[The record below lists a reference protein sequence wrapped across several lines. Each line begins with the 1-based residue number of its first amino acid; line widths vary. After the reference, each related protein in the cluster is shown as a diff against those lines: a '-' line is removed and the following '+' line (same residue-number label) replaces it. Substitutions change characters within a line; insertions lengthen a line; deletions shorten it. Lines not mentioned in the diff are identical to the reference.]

1 MSDILYSVEG
11 RKAKEYLYITVG
23 RIRERMTDENIAS
36 KWVKQ
41 RKILAA
47 YAKSLPDLPGVY
59 LMRRKNDALL
69 YIGKAN
75 SLQKRVSS
83 YFLASVDVG
92 PWKQGMLQEI
102 DHIDTIDCE
111 TQWEALLLEARLIKD
126 HRPKYNTLQLDGK
139 TYPYLAVT
147 MKDDYPGIFI
157 TRTPSDIEFKGAKL
171 FGPFTSTGAL
181 HRSIHMLQA
190 VFKFRTCH
198 LDIQENNPTN
208 TFFRPCLLHAINRCT
223 APCANKITKEMYKE
237 GIDSF
242 LRFLTS
248 KRSVMIR
255 ELRSRMDIAS
265 NNKEYEEA
273 AGIRDQIEA
282 LLKLDD
288 RASGDVEWQSEVTVF
303 AQNPAEGVRA
313 LQKALGI
320 SHELRFVEAFD
331 IAHLQGGE
339 TVAAKVSF
347 VDGRPH
353 KEGYRRYKIK
363 TARND
368 DYMAMRE
375 VISRRFR
382 QAGEGNEMYP
392 DLIVIDG
399 GKGQLSAAME
409 AFAQLEEQPPLV
421 ISLAKKEELIYMV
434 QKEAPVKLGR
444 NNEGLKLVQA
454 IRDEAHR
461 FAQHYH
467 HYLRNKK
474 TLGDA

>member
-1 MSDILYSVEG
+1 
-11 RKAKEYLYITVG
+11 
-23 RIRERMTDENIAS
+23 MTDENIAS
-36 KWVKQ
+36 KWEKQ
-41 RKILAA
+41 RKNLAA
-47 YAKSLPDLPGVY
+47 YAKTLPDLPGVY
-59 LMRRKNDALL
+59 FMRQKNDAVL

-75 SLQKRVSS
+75 SLQKRVGS

-102 DHIDTIDCE
+102 DHIDTIECE

-147 MKDDYPGIFI
+147 MKDDFPGIFI
-157 TRTPSDIEFKGAKL
+157 TRTPSDKEFKGAKL
-171 FGPFTSTGAL
+171 FGPFTSAGAL
-181 HRSIHMLQA
+181 HQSMHMLQS
-190 VFKFRTCH
+190 VFKFRTCP
-198 LDIQENNPTN
+198 LNIVEDDSTN
-208 TFFRPCLLHAINRCT
+208 KFFRPCLLHAINRCS
-223 APCANKITKEMYKE
+223 APCANKISKDAYRED
-237 GIDSF
+237 IDGF

-248 KRSVMIR
+248 KRSVMVR
-255 ELRSRMDIAS
+255 ELRVRMEQAS
-265 NNKEYEEA
+265 KNQEYEEA
-273 AGIRDQIEA
+273 AVIRNQIDA
-282 LLKLDD
+282 LAKLDD
-288 RASGDVEWQSEVTVF
+288 RASNDVEWQSEVTVF
-303 AQNPAEGVRA
+303 AQDPSAGMRK
-313 LQKALGI
+313 LQKALGT
-320 SHELRFVEAFD
+320 SGAMRFVEAFD

-363 TARND
+363 TASND

-375 VISRRFR
+375 VISRRYR
-382 QAGEGNEMYP
+382 EAGDGHEMYP

-409 AFAQLEEQPPLV
+409 AFAQLEKQPPLV

-434 QKEAPVKLGR
+434 QKATPLKLGR

-474 TLGDA
+474 TFGDA

>member
-1 MSDILYSVEG
+1 M
-11 RKAKEYLYITVG
+11 
-23 RIRERMTDENIAS
+23 
-36 KWVKQ
+36 
-41 RKILAA
+41 
-47 YAKSLPDLPGVY
+47 
-59 LMRRKNDALL
+59 
-69 YIGKAN
+69 
-75 SLQKRVSS
+75 
-83 YFLASVDVG
+83 
-92 PWKQGMLQEI
+92 
-102 DHIDTIDCE
+102 DT
-111 TQWEALLLEARLIKD
+111 
-126 HRPKYNTLQLDGK
+126 
-139 TYPYLAVT
+139 
-147 MKDDYPGIFI
+147 
-157 TRTPSDIEFKGAKL
+157 
-171 FGPFTSTGAL
+171 
-181 HRSIHMLQA
+181 
-190 VFKFRTCH
+190 
-198 LDIQENNPTN
+198 
-208 TFFRPCLLHAINRCT
+208 
-223 APCANKITKEMYKE
+223 
-237 GIDSF
+237 
-242 LRFLTS
+242 
-248 KRSVMIR
+248 
-255 ELRSRMDIAS
+255 AS

>member
-1 MSDILYSVEG
+1 M
-11 RKAKEYLYITVG
+11 KNK
-23 RIRERMTDENIAS
+23 NIAS
-36 KWVKQ
+36 EWEKQ
-41 RKILAA
+41 RKRLVSFARE
-47 YAKSLPDLPGVY
+47 LPDLPGVY
-59 LMRRKNDALL
+59 LMHDAADEIL
-69 YIGKAN
+69 YIGKAS
-75 SLQKRVSS
+75 SLKKRVGS
-83 YFLASVDVG
+83 YFLESADLG

-102 DHIDTIDCE
+102 DHIDTIECE

-126 HRPKYNTLQLDGK
+126 HRPKYNTLQIDGK

-147 MKDDYPGIFI
+147 MKDDFPGIFI
-157 TRTPSDIEFKGAKL
+157 TRTPSDKEFKGARI
-171 FGPFTSTGAL
+171 FGPFTSAGAL
-181 HRSIHMLQA
+181 HQSMHMLQS
-190 VFKFRTCH
+190 VFKFRTCP
-198 LDIQENNPTN
+198 LTILEDNPAN
-208 TFFRPCLLHAINRCT
+208 KFFRPCLLHAINRCS
-223 APCANKITKEMYKE
+223 APCANKISKEAYRE
-237 GIDSF
+237 DIDGF
-242 LRFLTS
+242 IRFLTS
-248 KRSVMIR
+248 KRSVMVR
-255 ELRSRMDIAS
+255 ELQIRMEQAS
-265 NNKEYEEA
+265 KNQDYEEA
-273 AGIRDQIEA
+273 AAIRDQIDA
-282 LLKLDD
+282 LAKLDD
-288 RASGDVEWQSEVTVF
+288 RASSNVEWQSEVTVF
-303 AQNPAEGVRA
+303 AQDPAAGMRK
-313 LQKALGI
+313 LQKALGT
-320 SHELRFVEAFD
+320 SGALRFVEAFD

-382 QAGEGNEMYP
+382 EAGNGHELYP

-409 AFAQLEEQPPLV
+409 AFAQFEKQPALV

-434 QKEAPVKLGR
+434 QKDEPVKLGR

-474 TLGDA
+474 TFGDV